1 VSDATHSD
9 QPEITAGAVEAA
21 VAAALAA
28 VAATASTA
36 ELKSARNA
44 HLAEGSPLARL
55 NAQLR
60 NVPNERKAE
69 FGKLVGSARAS
80 VSQAVAAREAE
91 LAEAEISARLE
102 AERID
107 MTAQPQRARV
117 GARHPLTLLQDH
129 IGDIFVGMGWEIA
142 EGPELEHEW
151 YNFDALNLDPDHPAR
166 QMQDTFYVD
175 PVASHLLLR
184 TQTSPVQMRS
194 MLTRDLPIYIVSP
207 GRVYRTDE
215 FDATHLPVFS
225 QFEGLVIDKG
235 ITMAH
240 LRGTLDHVA
249 RALFGA
255 EAKTRL
261 RANYFPFTEPS
272 AELDLWHPT
281 FTGGARWI
289 EWGGCGM
296 VNPNV
301 LRAAGIDPEEYSG
314 FAFGM
319 GIERT
324 LMFRSDVKDMRDMAE
339 GDVRFSEQFGMVV

>member
-1 VSDATHSD
+1 MSDE
-9 QPEITAGAVEAA
+9 PEITPDAVDAA
-21 VAAALAA
+21 VQAALEAIGAA
-28 VAATASTA
+28 SDTPALKAARA
-36 ELKSARNA
+36 A
-44 HLAEGSPLARL
+44 HAGEGSPLAAL
-55 NAQLR
+55 NALLR
-60 NVPNERKAE
+60 QVAPERKAE
-69 FGKLVGSARAS
+69 FGKLVGQARAR
-80 VSQAVAAREAE
+80 VNQALAARESVI
-91 LAEAEISARLE
+91 AEAETAAKLE
-102 AERID
+102 SERID
-107 MTAQPQRARV
+107 MTALPQRART
-117 GARHPLTLLQDH
+117 GARHPLTLLQEQ
-129 IGDIFVGMGWEIA
+129 IGDIFIGMGWEIA

-151 YNFDALNLDPDHPAR
+151 YNFDALNLDEDHPAR

-175 PVASHLLLR
+175 PVARHLVLR

-194 MLTRDLPIYIVSP
+194 MLTRDLPIYVISP

-281 FTGGARWI
+281 FKGGARWI

-324 LMFRSDVKDMRDMAE
+324 LMFRSDVQDMRDMAE